1 MIDSISDMLTRIRN
15 ASAVGHSVVVVPM
28 SKLKY
33 AIAQVL
39 AKEGF
44 IEKADRVV
52 DENNEK
58 RENIHI
64 TLKYNHISSTVKKPA
79 IENIR
84 QVSKQGQR
92 AYIKKENIHK
102 VRNGFGISVISTS
115 QGVMSGKDARKK
127 GLGGEV
133 ICELW

>member
-15 ASAVGHSVVVVPM
+15 ASAVGHAVVVVPM
-28 SKLKY
+28 SKLKF

-39 AKEGF
+39 VKEGF
-44 IEKADRVV
+44 IEKAEKSV
-52 DENNEK
+52 DEKNEK
-58 RENIHI
+58 HENILI
-64 TLKYNHISSTVKKPA
+64 TLKYDQVSSTVKKPV
-79 IENIR
+79 IEGIR

-92 AYIKKENIHK
+92 SYIKRSDIHK
-102 VRNGFGISVISTS
+102 VRNGFGISIISTS

-127 GLGGEV
+127 GLGGEL